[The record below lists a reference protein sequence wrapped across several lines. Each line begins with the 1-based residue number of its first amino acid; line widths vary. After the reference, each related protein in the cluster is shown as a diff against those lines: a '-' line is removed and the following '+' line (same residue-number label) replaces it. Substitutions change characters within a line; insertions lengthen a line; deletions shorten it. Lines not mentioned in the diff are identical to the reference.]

1 MYEIIL
7 AKSVEKYLDK
17 LNSKIRE
24 RILNALEKLRI
35 RPEAY
40 IIRLVGEKAYK
51 FRVGKYRLIIDLDKN
66 QLLVLV
72 LKIGHRRNIYKK
84 H

>member
-17 LNSKIRE
+17 LNSKDRE

-35 RPEAY
+35 RPAAY
-40 IIRLVGEKAYK
+40 LIRLVGEKAYK
-51 FRVGKYRLIIDLDKN
+51 FRVKNYRLIIDLDNNK
-66 QLLVLV
+66 LIVLV
-72 LKIGHRRNIYKK
+72 VKTGHRRKYL
-84 H
+84 